1 MFQVSTFVAAPCEN
15 SEIHPRLEKINCW
28 QGQCML
34 EFIFPSMNCVWWI
47 LRCSKVATEID
58 IIVFFLFVDWYVWCR
73 PVKSVPGL
81 SACAGRKTSIPC
93 QSCAP
98 VKISPSESQCRF
110 GRFVHIAAILSQP
123 SWWYL
128 LPMWPMPPVAA
139 SRNWAPDW
147 NRLKLEATINPSHKP
162 WKLYQTLPMDQVIFQ
177 PRSGLAASNFPAPSQ
192 RKKWKGPTVIPL
204 SPVLHSNVHPCP
216 TSKFSFS
223 HSSRF
228 DSTKLRSFT
237 ENGVVFS
244 STTNPSCQQHIM
256 CVFMRASHSQ
266 CTSRLMSASCPA
278 RAMFPIPI
286 VRLTLPSWSRHTL
299 CGSFRRLRWTKQN
312 KQNIEMKNFKRY
324 VNSAVLTKR
333 LTSSELAF
341 QERKLSNIEA
351 KDSKTAQTIKYQ
363 MSFPDAANRCRM
375 SFPNCNKHTK
385 FCAYWNTQ
393 PHWGELDRHLIAW
406 PDKGKHSQRKHY
418 TPEKKKIA
426 SSLVKEMTE
435 IQWEQHVLVCRNLY
449 RLPRP
454 ALDPVGRNGT
464 HAASIWFVG
473 CLGR

>member
-1 MFQVSTFVAAPCEN
+1 MLHYLKSVLSRIATLSSSFLGRIRTLMHVSSVYICGSSMWKFRNPPTFRKN
-15 SEIHPRLEKINCW
+15 KSCW

-34 EFIFPSMNCVWWI
+34 ECIFPSMNCVWWM

-58 IIVFFLFVDWYVWCR
+58 IIVFLLFVMDWYVWCR

-123 SWWYL
+123 SCWHL
-128 LPMWPMPPVAA
+128 LPMWLMPPVVA

-162 WKLYQTLPMDQVIFQ
+162 WKLYIPDSTNGPSHLPTSIRPCGIQLSCPF
-177 PRSGLAASNFPAPSQ
+177 SE
-192 RKKWKGPTVIPL
+192 KKWKGPTVRPL
-204 SPVLHSNVHPCP
+204 SPVLHSNVA
-216 TSKFSFS
+216 TSRFSFS
-223 HSSRF
+223 HSNRF

-244 STTNPSCQQHIM
+244 ATTNPSCQRHIM

-312 KQNIEMKNFKRY
+312 KQSIEMESFKTY

-341 QERKLSNIEA
+341 QERKWSNIEA
-351 KDSKTAQTIKYQ
+351 KDSKNAQTIKYQ
-363 MSFPDAANRCRM
+363 MSFPDGANMCRM
-375 SFPNCNKHTK
+375 FFSK
-385 FCAYWNTQ
+385 
-393 PHWGELDRHLIAW
+393 L
-406 PDKGKHSQRKHY
+406 
-418 TPEKKKIA
+418 
-426 SSLVKEMTE
+426 
-435 IQWEQHVLVCRNLY
+435 
-449 RLPRP
+449 
-454 ALDPVGRNGT
+454 
-464 HAASIWFVG
+464 
-473 CLGR
+473 